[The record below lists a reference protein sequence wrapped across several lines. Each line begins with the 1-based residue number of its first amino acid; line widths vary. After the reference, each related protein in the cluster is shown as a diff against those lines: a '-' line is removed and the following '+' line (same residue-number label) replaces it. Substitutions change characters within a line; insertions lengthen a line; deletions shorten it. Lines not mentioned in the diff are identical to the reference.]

1 MNFALSPE
9 QVTLVRRSHALL
21 APQAQTTAL
30 SFYDTLFRTD
40 PALRGLFKGDLGL
53 QGARLMTV
61 LGMAVACL
69 EDLPS
74 LAPVL
79 QQLGARHAAYGVKA
93 VDYGVFGAAILE
105 TLASVLGAHF
115 DDDTQAAWAAL
126 LGWISRQMLSGSM
139 VELVAA
145 PALA

>member
-9 QVTLVRRSHALL
+9 QVTLVRSSHALL

-40 PALRGLFKGDLGL
+40 PALRALFKGDLGL
-53 QGARLMTV
+53 QSARLMTV
-61 LGMAVACL
+61 VAMAVACL

-79 QQLGARHAAYGVKA
+79 NQLGARHAGYGVKA
-93 VDYGVFGAAILE
+93 VDYGVFGAAMLE
-105 TLASVLGAHF
+105 TLAIALGAHF

-126 LGWISRQMLSGSM
+126 LGWVSRQMLAGAAM
-139 VELVAA
+139 KVESEE
-145 PALA
+145 ALA